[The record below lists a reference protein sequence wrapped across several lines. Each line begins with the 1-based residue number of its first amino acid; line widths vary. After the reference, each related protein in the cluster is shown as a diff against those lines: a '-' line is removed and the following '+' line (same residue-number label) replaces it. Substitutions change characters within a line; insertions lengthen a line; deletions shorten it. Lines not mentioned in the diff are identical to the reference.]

1 MARYKDLE
9 GVLVLERKNGHE
21 LKLETDDLR
30 RQTTLF
36 RQEAERHKL
45 RVESK

>member
-1 MARYKDLE
+1 VEADTLMAKLQFEMARYKDLE

-21 LKLETDDLR
+21 LKLETEDLR

-36 RQEAERHKL
+36 R
-45 RVESK
+45 